1 MVSIDERSR
10 RGMGTITVRYR
21 TLATLL
27 LLLAAVLLVFHTC
40 TSTFGHE
47 ELARVSS
54 PDETVDAV
62 LVRDNGFG
70 ATVGYI
76 YALYLEP
83 GNDRLL
89 DDEGTFVL
97 VADHL
102 DEYGMQLTWQGDH
115 VLQVRYESAGIR
127 DFKKEWTSEGI
138 GTGTSR
144 VRVELIRIKN
154 R

>member
-1 MVSIDERSR
+1 
-10 RGMGTITVRYR
+10 MGTITVRYR

-54 PDETVDAV
+54 PDESVDAV
-62 LVRDNGFG
+62 LVRYNGIG

-76 YALYLEP
+76 YALHLEP

-97 VADHL
+97 AADHL

-115 VLQVRYESAGIR
+115 VLQVRYESAAIH

-144 VRVELIRIKN
+144 VRVDLIRIKN